1 MLRQKIALCAALFL
15 LIIVVGAL
23 LNNKIHRLNY
33 HFFMTPPVPEDQF
46 RIYSSFDPEL
56 SDKEYRQYMPR
67 EYVKIIDTE
76 RP

>member
-1 MLRQKIALCAALFL
+1 MLRKKIGVCAALFL

-23 LNNKIHRLNY
+23 LNHEVYRLNY
-33 HFFMTPPVPEDQF
+33 HFLMTPPVPEDKF

-56 SDKEYRQYMPR
+56 SDREYMQYMPR